1 MLKKKL
7 KPEPLVVGLAVEPL
21 PDHRCIS
28 NFVGVCLTCGKK
40 MKGGNPQS
48 KQSDGQG
55 KGKVK
60 CETCG
65 GEKYL
70 DAEHGAKYGTRKC
83 PTCRGTGVV
92 PAERE
97 R

>member
-40 MKGGNPQS
+40 MKGGN
-48 KQSDGQG
+48 K
-55 KGKVK
+55 
-60 CETCG
+60 
-65 GEKYL
+65 
-70 DAEHGAKYGTRKC
+70 
-83 PTCRGTGVV
+83 
-92 PAERE
+92 
-97 R
+97 